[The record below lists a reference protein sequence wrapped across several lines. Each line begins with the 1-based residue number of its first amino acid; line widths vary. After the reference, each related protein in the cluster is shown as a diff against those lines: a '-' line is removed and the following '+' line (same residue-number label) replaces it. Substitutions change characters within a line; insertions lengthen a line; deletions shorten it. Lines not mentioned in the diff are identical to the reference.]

1 MKTQFNLFVILFSLT
16 TVFISC
22 DRPDCKNTNPL
33 FDNYSP
39 DSREYKVELLKQL
52 KNIDKLKLSYWFKEY
67 GESNGKEMLF
77 FNIQG
82 DGLCAVITLNIEQ
95 WSKLEEFRQKK
106 GDSFRGAEFKN
117 LEFDIRQDSKNVYF
131 IFRDFERIID

>member
-1 MKTQFNLFVILFSLT
+1 MKSKINLFIILLSLT
-16 TVFISC
+16 TMFISC

-39 DSREYKVELLKQL
+39 NSREYKKELIKQL

-67 GESNGKEMLF
+67 VESNGQELLL

-82 DGLCAVITLNIEQ
+82 DGLCAIIVLTVQQ
-95 WSKLEEFRQKK
+95 WDKLEELRQKK
-106 GDSFRGAEFKN
+106 GVSFRGAEFKN
-117 LEFDIRQDSKNVYF
+117 LKFDIQQDSTNVNF
-131 IFRDFERIID
+131 ILRDFDRIID

>member
-1 MKTQFNLFVILFSLT
+1 MKSKINLFIILLSLT
-16 TVFISC
+16 TMFISC

-39 DSREYKVELLKQL
+39 DSREYKTELIKQL

-67 GESNGKEMLF
+67 VESNGQELLL

-82 DGLCAVITLNIEQ
+82 DGLCAIIVLTVEQ
-95 WSKLEEFRQKK
+95 WDKLEELRQKK
-106 GDSFRGAEFKN
+106 GASFRGAEFKN
-117 LEFDIRQDSKNVYF
+117 LKFDIQKDSNNVNF
-131 IFRDFERIID
+131 ILRDFDRIID

>member
-1 MKTQFNLFVILFSLT
+1 M
-16 TVFISC
+16 FISC

-39 DSREYKVELLKQL
+39 NSREYKTELIKQL

-67 GESNGKEMLF
+67 VESNGQELLL

-82 DGLCAVITLNIEQ
+82 DGLCAIIVLTVQQ
-95 WSKLEEFRQKK
+95 WDKLEELRQKK
-106 GDSFRGAEFKN
+106 GVSFRGAEFKN
-117 LEFDIRQDSKNVYF
+117 LKFDIQQDSTNVNFILRYF
-131 IFRDFERIID
+131 DRIID